1 MDTPQIMILS
11 VLLGTV
17 ALFLWGRW
25 RHDMVAMASLLVCV
39 VLGLVSTENAFVG
52 FGHPAVITVACILIL
67 SSALQKSGAVDTLTR
82 AVLPQSAG
90 PFVTM
95 AALSLLAAIL
105 SAFMNNVGA
114 LALLMPVALQM
125 ANKQDLPPGKI
136 LMPLAFGSILGGMT
150 TLIGTPPNLIVSGF
164 RANLNGSGFSM
175 FDFSPVGIAVAV
187 AGLAFVILF
196 GRFLVPTRE
205 RAGAE
210 GFETGSYLTEARITD
225 DSKSV
230 GMLLRDMNRE
240 LEKDDA
246 QVIGLIRNERRI
258 PAPSPYRELRPHD
271 VLLIEAEPEGL
282 AGALSGLELTLEA
295 EWRDAEAK
303 AAEKEREKQREQQ
316 AKAQESE
323 QNAEISADPA
333 DIEDTDNNGNSGK
346 SGDAASKDADT
357 TTDDAEAESVAPE
370 EAATKPETKKPV
382 QSDDIS
388 LIEVAVLPNAPFM
401 GRSAADVRIRSRY
414 GINLLAISRRGQR
427 SMSRLRTMKMQAG
440 DVLLMQGPPEG
451 IYEFSNQMG
460 CAPLAERALHLGD
473 KTQALKATGIM
484 AIAILLAAFGILPAA
499 ISFALGVLAAL
510 LVGVISPRT
519 LYDAVDWPVVV
530 LLAALIPV
538 ANAMESTGSAD
549 LIARFLLE
557 TVAQGSA
564 PLALALILIVTMT
577 LSDFM
582 NNAATAAVMCPI
594 AIGSAA
600 QLDASSDPFLMAVAI
615 GASCAF
621 LTPIGHQ
628 NNTLILGPGGF
639 RFSDYWRLGLPIE
652 IIVVAVAVPMLL
664 WVWPL

>member
-17 ALFLWGRW
+17 TLFLWGRW
-25 RHDMVAMASLLVCV
+25 RHDMVAMTSLLICV

-82 AVLPQSAG
+82 VVLPQSAG
-90 PFVTM
+90 PFITM

-114 LALLMPVALQM
+114 LALLMPVALQV
-125 ANKQDLPPGKI
+125 ANKQGLPPGKV

-164 RANLNGSGFSM
+164 RAELNGSGFSM
-175 FDFSPVGIAVAV
+175 FDFSPVGIAIA
-187 AGLAFVILF
+187 ASGLAFVILF
-196 GRFLVPTRE
+196 GRFLVPARE

-225 DSKSV
+225 ASKSV
-230 GMLLRDMNRE
+230 GMLLRDLNRE
-240 LEKDDA
+240 LEKTDA

-258 PAPSPYRELRPHD
+258 PAPSPFRELRPND

-282 AGALSGLELTLEA
+282 ASALSGLELTLEA

-303 AAEKEREKQREQQ
+303 AEEKAAGKAGKGREQQ
-316 AKAQESE
+316 AKAQAQAQAQESNRNPEIDIDPIEADEGKPAADE
-323 QNAEISADPA
+323 QQ
-333 DIEDTDNNGNSGK
+333 
-346 SGDAASKDADT
+346 DAAA
-357 TTDDAEAESVAPE
+357 APDH
-370 EAATKPETKKPV
+370 KKTV

-388 LIEVAVLPNAPFM
+388 LIEVAVLPNAPFL

-414 GINLLAISRRGQR
+414 GINLLALSRRGQR
-427 SMSRLRTMKMQAG
+427 SMTRLRTMKMQAG
-440 DVLLMQGPPEG
+440 DVLLMQGSPES

-484 AIAILLAAFGILPAA
+484 AIAVMLAAFGILPAA

-549 LIARFLLE
+549 LIARFLLD
-557 TVAQGSA
+557 TVAQGNA
-564 PLALALILIVTMT
+564 MIAVGLILVVTMT

-639 RFSDYWRLGLPIE
+639 RFGDYWRLGLPIE
-652 IIVVAVAVPMLL
+652 IIVVAVGVPMLL

>member
-1 MDTPQIMILS
+1 MDSAQIMILT
-11 VLLGTV
+11 VLVGTV

-39 VLGLVSTENAFVG
+39 VLGLVPTEAAFTG

-67 SSALQKSGAVDTLTR
+67 SSALQQSGAVDTLTR
-82 AVLPQSAG
+82 TVLPQSAG
-90 PFVTM
+90 PFVTL

-114 LALLMPVALQM
+114 LALLMPVALQI
-125 ANKQDLPPGKI
+125 ANKQGVPPGKI

-164 RANLNGSGFSM
+164 RAELNGTGFSM
-175 FDFSPVGIAVAV
+175 FDYSPVGIAIAI
-187 AGLAFVILF
+187 AGLAFVMLF

-210 GFETGSYLTEARITD
+210 GFETGSYLTEARITEG
-225 DSKSV
+225 SKAA
-230 GMLLRDMNRE
+230 GMLLRDINLE
-240 LEKDDA
+240 LEKSDA
-246 QVIGLIRNERRI
+246 QVIGLIRHERRI
-258 PAPSPYRELRPHD
+258 AAPSPFRELHQD
-271 VLLIEAEPEGL
+271 DILLIEAEPEGL
-282 AGALSGLELTLEA
+282 ATALSGLELTLEA
-295 EWRDAEAK
+295 EWRSAQAEVAAKREAK
-303 AAEKEREKQREQQ
+303 AEA
-316 AKAQESE
+316 AKS
-323 QNAEISADPA
+323 
-333 DIEDTDNNGNSGK
+333 DTDEKGLETSDANK
-346 SGDAASKDADT
+346 SDAKTSDE
-357 TTDDAEAESVAPE
+357 DDPDIH
-370 EAATKPETKKPV
+370 KKAL
-382 QSDDIS
+382 QSDDVS
-388 LIEVAVLPNAPFM
+388 LIEVVVLPNADFI
-401 GRSAADVRIRSRY
+401 GRSAADIRIRSRF
-414 GINLLAISRRGQR
+414 GINLLALSRQGQR
-427 SMSRLRTMKMQAG
+427 SMTRLRTMKMQAG
-440 DVLLMQGPPEG
+440 DVLLMQGSPAAIG
-451 IYEFSNQMG
+451 EFGNRMG
-460 CAPLAERALHLGD
+460 CAPLAERSLHLGD
-473 KTQALKATGIM
+473 KTQALKASAIM
-484 AIAILLAAFGILPAA
+484 AIAILLAAFGIIPAA
-499 ISFALGVLAAL
+499 ISFALGVLAAML
-510 LVGVISPRT
+510 FGVVSPRT

-557 TVAQGSA
+557 SVAQGNA
-564 PLALALILIVTMT
+564 VIAVGLILVVTMT

-600 QLDASSDPFLMAVAI
+600 QLGASSDPFLMAVAI

-639 RFSDYWRLGLPIE
+639 RFGDYWKLGLPIE
-652 IIVVAVAVPMLL
+652 IIVVAVGVPMLL

>member
-1 MDTPQIMILS
+1 MEIEQIMILT
-11 VLLGTV
+11 VLVGTV

-25 RHDMVAMASLLVCV
+25 RHDMVAMASLLACV
-39 VLGLVSTENAFVG
+39 VLGLVPTGDAFIG

-82 AVLPQSAG
+82 TVLPQSAG

-114 LALLMPVALQM
+114 LALLMPVALQI
-125 ANKQDLPPGKI
+125 ARKQNLPPGKI

-164 RANLNGSGFSM
+164 RAELNGSGFSM
-175 FDFSPVGIAVAV
+175 FDFSPVGIAIA
-187 AGLAFVILF
+187 ASGLVFVILL

-210 GFETGSYLTEARITD
+210 GFETGSYLTEARITEG
-225 DSKSV
+225 SKAI
-230 GMLLRDMNRE
+230 GMLLRDINNE
-240 LEKDDA
+240 LEKTDA

-258 PAPSPYRELRPHD
+258 PAPNPFRELHQND
-271 VLLIEAEPEGL
+271 VLLIETEPEGL
-282 AGALSGLELTLEA
+282 AAALSAVELTLEA
-295 EWRDAEAK
+295 EWNDAQAKLKAQDSDEKTLSDTK
-303 AAEKEREKQREQQ
+303 AADSTKTE
-316 AKAQESE
+316 
-323 QNAEISADPA
+323 
-333 DIEDTDNNGNSGK
+333 T
-346 SGDAASKDADT
+346 SGDTEAPSDPDQNDAPKDADKT
-357 TTDDAEAESVAPE
+357 AL
-370 EAATKPETKKPV
+370 

-388 LIEVAVLPNAPFM
+388 LIELAVLPNAAFI
-401 GRSAADVRIRSRY
+401 GRSATDIRLRNRY
-414 GINLLAISRRGQR
+414 GINLLAVSRQGRR
-427 SMSRLRTMKMQAG
+427 SMARLRTMTMQAG
-440 DVLLMQGPPEG
+440 DVLLMQGPPEA
-451 IYEFSNQMG
+451 IYDFGNRLG
-460 CAPLAERALHLGD
+460 CVPLAERSLHLAD
-473 KTQALKATGIM
+473 KAQALKTTMIM

-510 LVGVISPRT
+510 LIRVVSPRT

-549 LIARFLLE
+549 LIARFLLQS
-557 TVAQGSA
+557 VAQGNA
-564 PLALALILIVTMT
+564 TIAVGLILVVTMT

-600 QLDASSDPFLMAVAI
+600 QLEASSDPFLMAVAI

-639 RFSDYWRLGLPIE
+639 RFGDYWKLGLPIE
-652 IIVVAVAVPMLL
+652 IIVVAVGVPMLL

>member
-1 MDTPQIMILS
+1 MTITQIMILS

-17 ALFLWGRW
+17 ILFLWGRW

-39 VLGLVSTENAFVG
+39 VLGLVPTDAAFVG

-67 SSALQKSGAVDTLTR
+67 SSALQKSGAVDTLSRT
-82 AVLPQSAG
+82 VLPQSAG
-90 PFVTM
+90 PFITM

-114 LALLMPVALQM
+114 LALLMPIGIQI
-125 ANKQDLPPGKI
+125 ANKQNLPPGKI

-164 RANLNGSGFSM
+164 RAEATGSGFSM
-175 FDFSPVGIAVAV
+175 FDYSPVGIAIAL
-187 AGLAFVILF
+187 AGLLFVILL
-196 GRFLVPTRE
+196 GRFLVPARQ

-210 GFETGSYLTEARITD
+210 GFETGSYLTEARITEG
-225 DSKSV
+225 SKAI
-230 GMLLRDMNRE
+230 GMFMRDINDE
-240 LEKDDA
+240 LEKSDA

-258 PAPSPYRELRPHD
+258 PAPSPYRELQQD
-271 VLLIEAEPEGL
+271 DILLIEAEPEGL
-282 AGALSGLELTLEA
+282 ASALTSLELTLEA
-295 EWRDAEAK
+295 KLRSEEADADQKEEAKEQVRAQKAQRSAEKRGEAPSEDTPPEEGKTEQDPAEARKK
-303 AAEKEREKQREQQ
+303 ALQ
-316 AKAQESE
+316 SE
-323 QNAEISADPA
+323 
-333 DIEDTDNNGNSGK
+333 
-346 SGDAASKDADT
+346 
-357 TTDDAEAESVAPE
+357 
-370 EAATKPETKKPV
+370 
-382 QSDDIS
+382 DIS
-388 LIEVAVLPNAPFM
+388 LIEVAVLPNAAFI
-401 GRSAADVRIRSRY
+401 GRSAADIRIRSRY
-414 GINLLAISRRGQR
+414 GINLLAISRQGNR

-440 DVLLMQGPPEG
+440 DVLLMQGSPSAVA
-451 IYEFSNQMG
+451 EFGNRLG
-460 CAPLAERALHLGD
+460 CVPLAERSLNLGD
-473 KTQALKATGIM
+473 KGDVIKATGIM
-484 AIAILLAAFGILPAA
+484 AVAIALAAFGILPAA
-499 ISFALGVLAAL
+499 VSFALGVLASL
-510 LVGVISPRT
+510 LVGIVSPRT

-557 TVAQGSA
+557 SVAQGNA
-564 PLALALILIVTMT
+564 TIAVGLILVVTMT

-600 QLDASSDPFLMAVAI
+600 QLGASSDPFLMAVAI

-639 RFSDYWRLGLPIE
+639 RFGDYWRLGLPIE
-652 IIVVAVAVPMLL
+652 IIVVAVGVPMLL
-664 WVWPL
+664 WIWPL

>member
-1 MDTPQIMILS
+1 MEIEQIMILT
-11 VLLGTV
+11 VLVGTV

-25 RHDMVAMASLLVCV
+25 RHDMVAMASLLACV
-39 VLGLVSTENAFVG
+39 VLGLVPTGDAFIG

-82 AVLPQSAG
+82 TVLPQSAG

-114 LALLMPVALQM
+114 LALLMPVALQV
-125 ANKQDLPPGKI
+125 ARKQNLPPGKI

-164 RANLNGSGFSM
+164 RAELNGSGFSM
-175 FDFSPVGIAVAV
+175 FDFSPVGIAIA
-187 AGLAFVILF
+187 ASGLVFVILL

-210 GFETGSYLTEARITD
+210 GFETGSYLTEARITEG
-225 DSKSV
+225 SKAI
-230 GMLLRDMNRE
+230 GMLLRDINNE
-240 LEKDDA
+240 LEKTDA

-258 PAPSPYRELRPHD
+258 PAPNPFRELHQND
-271 VLLIEAEPEGL
+271 VLLIETEPEGL
-282 AGALSGLELTLEA
+282 AAALSAVELTLEA
-295 EWRDAEAK
+295 EWNDAQAKLKAQDSDEKTLSDTK
-303 AAEKEREKQREQQ
+303 AADSTKTE
-316 AKAQESE
+316 
-323 QNAEISADPA
+323 
-333 DIEDTDNNGNSGK
+333 T
-346 SGDAASKDADT
+346 SGDTEAPSDPDQNDAPKDADKT
-357 TTDDAEAESVAPE
+357 AL
-370 EAATKPETKKPV
+370 

-388 LIEVAVLPNAPFM
+388 LIELAVLPNAAFI
-401 GRSAADVRIRSRY
+401 GRSATDIRLRNRY
-414 GINLLAISRRGQR
+414 GINLLAVSRQGRR
-427 SMSRLRTMKMQAG
+427 SMARLRTMTMQAG
-440 DVLLMQGPPEG
+440 DVLLMQGPPEA
-451 IYEFSNQMG
+451 IYDFGNRLG
-460 CAPLAERALHLGD
+460 CVPLAERSLHLAD
-473 KTQALKATGIM
+473 KAQALKTTMIM

-510 LVGVISPRT
+510 LIRVVSPRT

-549 LIARFLLE
+549 LIARFLLQS
-557 TVAQGSA
+557 VAQGNA
-564 PLALALILIVTMT
+564 TIAVGLILVVTMT

-639 RFSDYWRLGLPIE
+639 RFGDYWKLGLPIE
-652 IIVVAVAVPMLL
+652 IIVVAVGVPMLL

>member
-1 MDTPQIMILS
+1 MEIEQIMILS
-11 VLLGTV
+11 VLVGTV

-25 RHDMVAMASLLVCV
+25 RHDMVAMASLLACV
-39 VLGLVSTENAFVG
+39 VLGLVPTGDAFVG

-82 AVLPQSAG
+82 TVLPQSAG

-114 LALLMPVALQM
+114 LALLMPVALQI
-125 ANKQDLPPGKI
+125 ARKQNLPPGKI

-164 RANLNGSGFSM
+164 RAELNGSGFSM
-175 FDFSPVGIAVAV
+175 FDFSPVGIAIA
-187 AGLAFVILF
+187 ASGLVFVILL

-210 GFETGSYLTEARITD
+210 GFETGSYLTEARITEG
-225 DSKSV
+225 SKAI
-230 GMLLRDMNRE
+230 GMLLRDINNE
-240 LEKDDA
+240 LEKTDA

-258 PAPSPYRELRPHD
+258 PAPNPFRELHQND
-271 VLLIEAEPEGL
+271 VLLIETEPEGL
-282 AGALSGLELTLEA
+282 AAALSAVELTLEA
-295 EWRDAEAK
+295 EWNDA
-303 AAEKEREKQREQQ
+303 Q
-316 AKAQESE
+316 AKLKALDSDEETLSDTE
-323 QNAEISADPA
+323 AADSTKTETAGDTENPSDADQN
-333 DIEDTDNNGNSGK
+333 
-346 SGDAASKDADT
+346 DAPKDADKT
-357 TTDDAEAESVAPE
+357 AL
-370 EAATKPETKKPV
+370 

-388 LIEVAVLPNAPFM
+388 LIELAVLPNSAFI
-401 GRSAADVRIRSRY
+401 GRSATDIRLRNRY
-414 GINLLAISRRGQR
+414 GINLLAVSRQGRR
-427 SMSRLRTMKMQAG
+427 SMARLRTMTMQAG
-440 DVLLMQGPPEG
+440 DVLLMQGPPEA
-451 IYEFSNQMG
+451 IYDFASRLG
-460 CAPLAERALHLGD
+460 CVPLAERSLHLAD
-473 KTQALKATGIM
+473 KAQALKTTVIM

-499 ISFALGVLAAL
+499 ISFALGVLVAL
-510 LVGVISPRT
+510 LVRVVSPRT

-549 LIARFLLE
+549 LIARFLLQS
-557 TVAQGSA
+557 VAQGNA
-564 PLALALILIVTMT
+564 TIAVGLILVVTMT

-600 QLDASSDPFLMAVAI
+600 QLEASSDPFLMAVAI

-639 RFSDYWRLGLPIE
+639 RFGDYWKLGLPIE
-652 IIVVAVAVPMLL
+652 IIVVAVGVPMLL

>member
-1 MDTPQIMILS
+1 MTTPQIMILA

-17 ALFLWGRW
+17 VLFLWGRW

-39 VLGLVSTENAFVG
+39 VLGLVPTGDAFVG

-67 SSALQKSGAVDTLTR
+67 SSALQKSGAVDTLSRT
-82 AVLPQSAG
+82 VLPQSAG

-114 LALLMPVALQM
+114 LALLMPIGIQI
-125 ANKQDLPPGKI
+125 ANKQNLPPGKI

-164 RANLNGSGFSM
+164 RAEQTGTGFAM
-175 FDFSPVGIAVAV
+175 FDYSPVGIAIAL
-187 AGLAFVILF
+187 AGLLFVILL

-225 DSKSV
+225 GSKSI
-230 GMLLRDMNRE
+230 GMLLSDINLE
-240 LEKDDA
+240 LDKSDA
-246 QVIGLIRNERRI
+246 QIIGLIRNERRI
-258 PAPSPYRELRPHD
+258 PAPSPYRELQQD
-271 VLLIEAEPEGL
+271 DILLIEAEPEGL
-282 AGALSGLELTLEA
+282 ASALTSLELTLEA
-295 EWRDAEAK
+295 EFRSDEANAEQKEEAK
-303 AAEKEREKQREQQ
+303 EQVKAQKAQRAAEKK
-316 AKAQESE
+316 
-323 QNAEISADPA
+323 
-333 DIEDTDNNGNSGK
+333 
-346 SGDAASKDADT
+346 GDAAAE
-357 TTDDAEAESVAPE
+357 DAEPPIDPAKAKAEAR
-370 EAATKPETKKPV
+370 KKV
-382 QSDDIS
+382 LQSEDIS
-388 LIEVAVLPNAPFM
+388 LIEVAVLPNAAFI

-414 GINLLAISRRGQR
+414 GINLLAISRQGNR
-427 SMSRLRTMKMQAG
+427 SMTRLRTMKMQAG
-440 DVLLMQGPPEG
+440 DVLLMQGSPNAVSDFG
-451 IYEFSNQMG
+451 NRMG
-460 CAPLAERALHLGD
+460 CVPLAERSLHLGD
-473 KTQALKATGIM
+473 KSDAFKATGIM
-484 AIAILLAAFGILPAA
+484 AVAIALAAFGILPAA
-499 ISFALGVLAAL
+499 ISFALGVLASL
-510 LVGVISPRT
+510 LMGVVSPRT

-557 TVAQGSA
+557 SVAQGNA
-564 PLALALILIVTMT
+564 VIAVGLILVVTMT

-639 RFSDYWRLGLPIE
+639 RFGDYWRLGLPIE
-652 IIVVAVAVPMLL
+652 IIVVAVGVPMLL
-664 WVWPL
+664 WIWPL